1 MNVKNISRLLLIPM
15 FCLSFCG
22 SQLNAMGDSLGEIE
36 QPSLSVDEGERSEI
50 VLPVL
55 PIVPDVIEVKTLSE
69 DLLAQGMV
77 YFNQELAANKIKRR
91 VVKGL
96 LITGAT
102 AAAAYMCGRLF
113 EADPISFPAW
123 LQVGEGQKVPMFVQL
138 AEGQSLP
145 KNMVM
150 YIAKGANDNAEKLD
164 EIQLGMLK
172 KIKNFG
178 GSVWGWTKWG
188 VAALSSFAAIE
199 LLKEGL
205 KKGADFSLL
214 KCGGI
219 FNSRDMSWCLG
230 HTKAFLIGHKLK
242 LHAAALDSN
251 STALKSPDY
260 LSIAIYPGI
269 NESYQTNEGEVAG
282 DALKELVAIK
292 RYVEIRKSFLE
303 SDTEEQGKEFELLQ
317 HNWNLFVEAMAYT
330 CACFQKD
337 IDVVKLSDVKIAV
350 QLTNF
355 KKIMIREV
363 ETASQVIQDCLDSGS
378 YDRLYSTIQ
387 NCVVQCKNIMDL
399 SMNEL
404 EKALD

>member
-1 MNVKNISRLLLIPM
+1 
-15 FCLSFCG
+15 
-22 SQLNAMGDSLGEIE
+22 
-36 QPSLSVDEGERSEI
+36 
-50 VLPVL
+50 
-55 PIVPDVIEVKTLSE
+55 
-69 DLLAQGMV
+69 
-77 YFNQELAANKIKRR
+77 
-91 VVKGL
+91 
-96 LITGAT
+96 
-102 AAAAYMCGRLF
+102 
-113 EADPISFPAW
+113 
-123 LQVGEGQKVPMFVQL
+123 
-138 AEGQSLP
+138 
-145 KNMVM
+145 
-150 YIAKGANDNAEKLD
+150 
-164 EIQLGMLK
+164 
-172 KIKNFG
+172 
-178 GSVWGWTKWG
+178 
-188 VAALSSFAAIE
+188 
-199 LLKEGL
+199 
-205 KKGADFSLL
+205 
-214 KCGGI
+214 
-219 FNSRDMSWCLG
+219 MSWCLG

-269 NESYQTNEGEVAG
+269 NESYQINEGEVAG